1 MTDLD
6 ALLREYVE
14 RLESGE
20 VPAALDFIRRAGDS
34 AVEMALMIESVS
46 TPRLPPP
53 GGAGAHRAAAPAGGV
68 TDRDVRRAPGQ
79 QPRWA
84 QPRRHRAGARRGP
97 RRAGPACGRQGSPG
111 GSGTRPRR
119 SPAARSRGPD
129 CTRANPGRA
138 PRATGGGAPAGD
150 GLARTDVRGNVCP
163 AGTGRHARRG
173 TARWTGRSGPRADR
187 RTFSRIDVRNRALR
201 AASRA

>member
-53 GGAGAHRAAAPAGGV
+53 GGAGARIEQRLQRAGSQTETFAALLVSSRAGRSRAAIARELAADLDAPAQRAVVKAHLADLEHGRADPRRLAPEVLTALARILGAPRERLEAARRRATV
-68 TDRDVRRAPGQ
+68 SLGPTSAATFARRAPEGT
-79 QPRWA
+79 P
-84 QPRRHRAGARRGP
+84 GAEP
-97 RRAGPACGRQGSPG
+97 RAGPAD
-111 GSGTRPRR
+111 
-119 SPAARSRGPD
+119 PD
-129 CTRANPGRA
+129 RE
-138 PRATGGGAPAGD
+138 
-150 GLARTDVRGNVCP
+150 
-163 AGTGRHARRG
+163 
-173 TARWTGRSGPRADR
+173 
-187 RTFSRIDVRNRALR
+187 RIDELFLG
-201 AASRA
+201 SM